1 MEKRNVLDKRQVKL
15 ENIMKEGYIPF
26 LSGRPDRNTV
36 IGSDDVLNLRI
47 ALNTTG
53 SVEEFLKVI

>member
-26 LSGRPDRNTV
+26 LSGRPDQNTV